1 VKRSIVLVTLDALRA
16 DHCGYVGYDRDT
28 TPTIDRLASDGLAF
42 ETAVAP
48 GTNTPSSMTGCFTG
62 QHASQDVAFAPAE
75 DWRRDLSRRATLA
88 QRLSRR
94 GYATG
99 AVHPQVHASR
109 HFGFDSGFDHFEDF
123 LPGRGE
129 RSVQNALLRR
139 MFAGSDLFSTLRNV
153 RNVLAR
159 DEALT
164 PWERYYEDVLGWAT
178 GQEEPFF
185 LWTLL
190 PDTHFPYLPPA
201 DYRRWSSRTDMY
213 RANYDCYR
221 HIGDTDVDLGE
232 RARRRI
238 VDTYDDTIRYSDA
251 FVRRLRD
258 DLRDRGID
266 PVFVVHADHGEAF
279 GEHGTYGHLAY
290 PYEEVTHVPLVVHG
304 AGETGRVERPFSLL
318 DLPDLLAAVADDR
331 PLETVYDPD
340 RGAGADGGGDGDGGR
355 GGDRNGNVG
364 GDPRA
369 NGHRTGAGGDRTREG
384 RPWAVTQV
392 RDDGRRVTGIRFP
405 DWKYVDRGG
414 SEGDRLFDLASD
426 PGERRDVSRDHPEL
440 LAACRRLRDARATEN
455 DERDAVHAAFDRLE
469 A

>member
-1 VKRSIVLVTLDALRA
+1 MKRSIVLVTLDALRA
-16 DHCGYVGYDRDT
+16 DHCGYVGYDRPT

-48 GTNTPSSMTGCFTG
+48 GTNTPSSMTGTFTG

-75 DWRRDLSRRATLA
+75 DWRRDLRRRSTLA

-94 GYATG
+94 GYSTG

-139 MFAGSDLFSTLRNV
+139 MFAGSDLFSALRNV

-164 PWERYYEDVLGWAT
+164 PWEAYYDDVLGWAT
-178 GQEEPFF
+178 DQDEPFF

-201 DYRRWSSRTDMY
+201 DYRRWSSRRSMY

-251 FVRRLRD
+251 FVRRLRE
-258 DLRDRGID
+258 DLLDRGID

-318 DLPDLLAAVADDR
+318 DLADLLVAVADDR
-331 PLETVYDPD
+331 PLAEVYDSGSGHAGPEDGNRDGHIGPGTGIRPD
-340 RGAGADGGGDGDGGR
+340 
-355 GGDRNGNVG
+355 
-364 GDPRA
+364 
-369 NGHRTGAGGDRTREG
+369 

-392 RDDGRRVTGIRFP
+392 RDDGRRVTAIRLP
-405 DWKYVDRGG
+405 RWKYVDRGG
-414 SEGDRLFDLASD
+414 RENDRLFDLSSD
-426 PGERRDVSRDHPEL
+426 PGEQRDASEDHPEL
-440 LAACRRLRDARATEN
+440 LDACRRLRDARATEN

>member
-1 VKRSIVLVTLDALRA
+1 MKRSIVLVTLDALRA
-16 DHCGYVGYDRDT
+16 DHCGYVGYDRPT

-48 GTNTPSSMTGCFTG
+48 GTNTPSSMTGIFTG
-62 QHASQDVAFAPAE
+62 QHAAQDVAFAPAE
-75 DWRRDLSRRATLA
+75 AWRRDLARRTTLA

-123 LPGRGE
+123 LPARGE
-129 RSVQNALLRR
+129 RSLQNALLRR
-139 MFAGSDLFSTLRNV
+139 MFAGSGLFSTLRNV

-164 PWERYYEDVLGWAT
+164 PWEAYYDDVLGWAT
-178 GQEEPFF
+178 DQEEPFF

-190 PDTHFPYLPPA
+190 PDTHFPYLPPVE
-201 DYRRWSSRTDMY
+201 YRRWSSRTDMY

-221 HIGDTDVDLGE
+221 HIGDTDVDLSE

-251 FVRRLRD
+251 FVRRLRE
-258 DLRDRGID
+258 DLRARGID

-290 PYEEVTHVPLVVHG
+290 PYEEVTHVPLVIHG
-304 AGETGRVERPFSLL
+304 TGETGRIERPFSLL
-318 DLPDLLAAVADDR
+318 DLSDLLVAVADGR
-331 PLETVYDPD
+331 PLVDAYDPD
-340 RGAGADGGGDGDGGR
+340 DSEPAGRGSSDAVAAVREDGGAPREDG
-355 GGDRNGNVG
+355 NGS
-364 GDPRA
+364 
-369 NGHRTGAGGDRTREG
+369 RESP
-384 RPWAVTQV
+384 PWAVTQV
-392 RDDGRRVTGIRFP
+392 RDDGRRVTAIRLP
-405 DWKYVDRGG
+405 EWKYVDRGG
-414 SEGDRLFDLASD
+414 SEGDQLFALASD
-426 PGERRDVSRDHPEL
+426 PTEQRDVSDDHPEL
-440 LAACRRLRDARATEN
+440 LRACRRLRDAQSVAN
-455 DERDAVHAAFDRLE
+455 AERDAVHGAFDRLE

>member
-1 VKRSIVLVTLDALRA
+1 MNRSIVLVTLDALRA
-16 DHCGYVGYDRDT
+16 DHCGYVGYERDT

-48 GTNTPSSMTGCFTG
+48 GTNTPSSMTGVFTG
-62 QHASQDVAFAPAE
+62 QHAGQDVAFAPAE
-75 DWRRDLSRRATLA
+75 DWRRDLRRRSTLA

-94 GYATG
+94 GYTTG

-123 LPGRGE
+123 LPERGAG
-129 RSVQNALLRR
+129 SLQDALLRR

-159 DEALT
+159 DEALK
-164 PWERYYEDVLGWAT
+164 PWEAYYEDVLGWAT
-178 GQEEPFF
+178 DQEEPFF

-201 DYRRWSSRTDMY
+201 DHRRWSTRRGMY

-221 HIGDTDVDLGE
+221 HIGDTDVDLDE

-238 VDTYDDTIRYSDA
+238 VDTYDDSIRYSDA
-251 FVRRLRD
+251 FVRRLRE
-258 DLRDRGID
+258 DLLDRGID

-290 PYEEVTHVPLVVHG
+290 PYEEVTHVPLAVHG
-304 AGETGRVERPFSLL
+304 VEETGRVERPFSLL
-318 DLPDLLAAVADDR
+318 ELPDLLTAVADDR
-331 PLETVYDPD
+331 PLAEVYDSGGTSRGD
-340 RGAGADGGGDGDGGR
+340 REDGTTRSDGGGRRARDRDGGTVKSH
-355 GGDRNGNVG
+355 GD
-364 GDPRA
+364 
-369 NGHRTGAGGDRTREG
+369 

-392 RDDGRRVTGIRFP
+392 RDDGRRVTAVRLPG
-405 DWKYVDRGG
+405 WKYVDRGG
-414 SEGDRLFDLASD
+414 REGDRLFDLGAD
-426 PGERRDVSRDHPEL
+426 PEEQRDVSGAHPEL
-440 LAACRRLRDARATEN
+440 LAACRRLRDARAAAN
-455 DERDAVHAAFDRLE
+455 AEREAVHGAFDRLE
-469 A
+469 V

>member
-16 DHCGYVGYDRDT
+16 DHCGYTGYDRPT

-48 GTNTPSSMTGCFTG
+48 GTNTPSSMTAIFTG
-62 QHASQDVAFAPAE
+62 QHAGQDVAFAPAE
-75 DWRRDLSRRATLA
+75 DWRRDLSRRTTLA

-94 GYATG
+94 GYSTG

-109 HFGFDSGFDHFEDF
+109 YFGFDNGFDHFEDF

-159 DEALT
+159 EEALT
-164 PWERYYEDVLGWAT
+164 PWEAYYDDVLGWAT
-178 GQEEPFF
+178 AQAEPFF

-251 FVRRLRD
+251 FVRRLRE
-258 DLRDRGID
+258 DLRERGID

-318 DLPDLLAAVADDR
+318 DLADLLVAVADDR
-331 PLETVYDPD
+331 PLAEVYDPGRD
-340 RGAGADGGGDGDGGR
+340 PDGAEEGPHDG
-355 GGDRNGNVG
+355 
-364 GDPRA
+364 
-369 NGHRTGAGGDRTREG
+369 HTGSGPGPGCRRD

-392 RDDGRRVTGIRFP
+392 RDDGRLVTGIRLP

-414 SEGDRLFDLASD
+414 REGDRLFDLSSD
-426 PGERRDVSRDHPEL
+426 PDEQRDASEDHPEL
-440 LAACRRLRDARATEN
+440 LDACRRLRDARAVEN

>member
-16 DHCGYVGYDRDT
+16 DHCGYIGYDRPT

-48 GTNTPSSMTGCFTG
+48 GTNTPSSMTGTFTG
-62 QHASQDVAFAPAE
+62 QHASQDVAFAPAA
-75 DWRRDLSRRATLA
+75 DWRRDLRRRSTLA

-123 LPGRGE
+123 LPERGE

-139 MFAGSDLFSTLRNV
+139 MFAGSELFSTLRNV

-159 DEALT
+159 DEALK
-164 PWERYYEDVLGWAT
+164 PWEAYYDDVLGWAT
-178 GQEEPFF
+178 DQEEPFF

-201 DYRRWSSRTDMY
+201 EYRRWSSRSAMY

-221 HIGDTDVDLGE
+221 HIGDTDVDLDGP
-232 RARRRI
+232 ARRRI
-238 VDTYDDTIRYSDA
+238 VDTYDDTVRYSDA

-304 AGETGRVERPFSLL
+304 LEETGRIERPFSLL
-318 DLPDLLAAVADDR
+318 DLPDLLVAVAEGR
-331 PLETVYDPD
+331 PLAEVYGPARNPSD
-340 RGAGADGGGDGDGGR
+340 AGTDGTTENGTTGG
-355 GGDRNGNVG
+355 
-364 GDPRA
+364 
-369 NGHRTGAGGDRTREG
+369 G
-384 RPWAVTQV
+384 RPWAITQV
-392 RDDGRRVTGIRFP
+392 RDDGRRVTAIRLP
-405 DWKYVDRGG
+405 GWKYVDRGG
-414 SEGDRLFDLASD
+414 REGDRLFELASD
-426 PGERRDVSRDHPEL
+426 PGERTDVSGEHPEL
-440 LAACRRLRDARATEN
+440 LAVCRRLRDAQATEN
-455 DERDAVHAAFDRLE
+455 AERDAVHGAFDRLE

>member
-1 VKRSIVLVTLDALRA
+1 MKRSIVLVTLDALRA
-16 DHCGYVGYDRDT
+16 DHCGYVGYDRPT

-48 GTNTPSSMTGCFTG
+48 GTNTPSSMTGIFTG
-62 QHASQDVAFAPAE
+62 QHAAQDVAFAPAE
-75 DWRRDLSRRATLA
+75 AWRHDLRYRTTLA

-123 LPGRGE
+123 LPAEGE
-129 RSVQNALLRR
+129 RSLQNALLRR
-139 MFAGSDLFSTLRNV
+139 MFAGSGLFSTLRNV

-164 PWERYYEDVLGWAT
+164 PWEEYYDDVLGWAT
-178 GQEEPFF
+178 DRDGPFF

-201 DYRRWSSRTDMY
+201 GYRRWSSRREMY

-221 HIGDTDVDLGE
+221 HIGDTDVDLSE

-251 FVRRLRD
+251 FVRRLRE

-304 AGETGRVERPFSLL
+304 TEETGRVERPFSLL
-318 DLPDLLAAVADDR
+318 DLPDLLVAVADDR
-331 PLETVYDPD
+331 PLADVYGPGGASHGSSGDVAAVRENGGAP
-340 RGAGADGGGDGDGGR
+340 RGREDGGLHG
-355 GGDRNGNVG
+355 
-364 GDPRA
+364 PP
-369 NGHRTGAGGDRTREG
+369 
-384 RPWAVTQV
+384 PWAVTQV
-392 RDDGRRVTGIRFP
+392 RDDGRQVTAIRLP
-405 DWKYVDRGG
+405 GWKYVDRGG
-414 SEGDRLFDLASD
+414 EEDDQLFALAAD
-426 PGERRDVSRDHPEL
+426 PTEQRDVSDDHPEL
-440 LAACRRLRDARATEN
+440 LRACRRLRDAQSVAN
-455 DERDAVHAAFDRLE
+455 AERDAVHGAFDRLE

>member
-16 DHCGYVGYDRDT
+16 DHCGYIGYDRPT
-28 TPTIDRLASDGLAF
+28 TPTVDRLASDGLAF

-48 GTNTPSSMTGCFTG
+48 GTNTPSSLTGAFTG
-62 QHASQDVAFAPAE
+62 QHASQDVAFAPAA
-75 DWRRDLSRRATLA
+75 DWRRDLSRRTTLA

-123 LPGRGE
+123 LPERGE

-139 MFAGSDLFSTLRNV
+139 MFAGSELFSTLRNV

-159 DEALT
+159 DEALK
-164 PWERYYEDVLGWAT
+164 PWEAYYDDVLGWAT
-178 GQEEPFF
+178 DRAERDEPFF

-201 DYRRWSSRTDMY
+201 EYRRWSSRRTMY

-221 HIGDTDVDLGE
+221 RIGDTDVDLDAP
-232 RARRRI
+232 ARRRI
-238 VDTYDDTIRYSDA
+238 VDAYDDAVRYSDA

-258 DLRDRGID
+258 DLTDRGID

-304 AGETGRVERPFSLL
+304 LEETGRVERPVSLL
-318 DLPDLLAAVADDR
+318 DLPDLLVAAAESR
-331 PLETVYDPD
+331 PLAGVYGSTRPPSDA
-340 RGAGADGGGDGDGGR
+340 RADGAPENGTTGG
-355 GGDRNGNVG
+355 
-364 GDPRA
+364 
-369 NGHRTGAGGDRTREG
+369 G
-384 RPWAVTQV
+384 RPWAITRV
-392 RDDGRRVTGIRFP
+392 RDDGRRVTAIRLP
-405 DWKYVDRGG
+405 GWKYVHRGG
-414 SEGDRLFDLASD
+414 SEGDRLFELASD
-426 PGERRDVSRDHPEL
+426 PGERTDVSGEHPEL
-440 LAACRRLRDARATEN
+440 LAVCRRLRDARATEN
-455 DERDAVHAAFDRLE
+455 AEMDAVHGAFDRLE

>member
-1 VKRSIVLVTLDALRA
+1 MKRSIVLVTLDALRA
-16 DHCGYVGYDRDT
+16 DHCGYAGYDRPT
-28 TPTIDRLASDGLAF
+28 TPTIDRLADDGLAF

-48 GTNTPSSMTGCFTG
+48 GTNTPSSMTGTFTG
-62 QHASQDVAFAPAE
+62 QYAAQDVAFAPAE
-75 DWRRDLSRRATLA
+75 AWRRDLSRRTTLA

-123 LPGRGE
+123 LPARGE

-139 MFAGSDLFSTLRNV
+139 MFAGSELFSTLRNV

-159 DEALT
+159 DEALK
-164 PWERYYEDVLGWAT
+164 PWEAYYEDVLGWAT
-178 GQEEPFF
+178 DQEGPFF

-201 DYRRWSSRTDMY
+201 DYRRWSSRSDMY

-221 HIGDTDVDLGE
+221 HIGNTDVDLSD

-251 FVRRLRD
+251 FVRRLRE
-258 DLRDRGID
+258 DLLDHGID

-290 PYEEVTHVPLVVHG
+290 PYEEVTRVPLVVHG
-304 AGETGRVERPFSLL
+304 TEATGRVERPFSLL
-318 DLPDLLAAVADDR
+318 DLPALLVAVADDR
-331 PLETVYDPD
+331 PLADVYDPG
-340 RGAGADGGGDGDGGR
+340 RGTGAGDGGR
-355 GGDRNGNVG
+355 GGPADCGC
-364 GDPRA
+364 
-369 NGHRTGAGGDRTREG
+369 RTD
-384 RPWAVTQV
+384 RPWAITQV
-392 RDDGRRVTGIRFP
+392 RDDGRRVTAIRFP

-414 SEGDRLFDLASD
+414 NEGDRLFALSSD
-426 PGERRDVSRDHPEL
+426 PDEQDDVSGDRPEL
-440 LAACRRLRDARATEN
+440 LTACRRLRDARAT
-455 DERDAVHAAFDRLE
+455 DSAERDAVHGAFDRLE

>member
-16 DHCGYVGYDRDT
+16 DHCGYAGYDRET
-28 TPTIDRLASDGLAF
+28 TPTIDRLADDGLAF

-48 GTNTPSSMTGCFTG
+48 GTNTPSSMTGTFTG
-62 QHASQDVAFAPAE
+62 QHARRDVAFAPAT
-75 DWRRDLSRRATLA
+75 DWRRDLHRRSTLA

-123 LPGRGE
+123 LPERGE

-159 DEALT
+159 DEALK
-164 PWERYYEDVLGWAT
+164 PWEAYYDDVLGWAT
-178 GQEEPFF
+178 DQEGPFF

-201 DYRRWSSRTDMY
+201 EYRRWSSRSTMY

-221 HIGDTDVDLGE
+221 HIGDTDVDLDGP
-232 RARRRI
+232 ARRRI

-251 FVRRLRD
+251 FVRRLRE
-258 DLRDRGID
+258 DLLDHGID

-304 AGETGRVERPFSLL
+304 TEATARVECPFSLL
-318 DLPDLLAAVADDR
+318 DLPDLLVAVAEER
-331 PLETVYDPD
+331 PLAEVYDP
-340 RGAGADGGGDGDGGR
+340 GR
-355 GGDRNGNVG
+355 GS
-364 GDPRA
+364 PREE
-369 NGHRTGAGGDRTREG
+369 GHRGSGTREA

-392 RDDGRRVTGIRFP
+392 RDDGRRVTAIRFP
-405 DWKYVDRGG
+405 GWKYVDRGG
-414 SEGDRLFDLASD
+414 NEGDRLFELTAD
-426 PGERRDVSRDHPEL
+426 PDERHDVSEDHPEL
-440 LAACRRLRDARATEN
+440 LAACRRLRDARATGN
-455 DERDAVHAAFDRLE
+455 AERDAVHDAFDRLE

>member
-16 DHCGYVGYDRDT
+16 DHCGYVGYDRPT

-42 ETAVAP
+42 ETAIAS
-48 GTNTPSSMTGCFTG
+48 GTNTPSSMTGSFTG
-62 QHASQDVAFAPAE
+62 QHAAQDVEFAPAE
-75 DWRRDLSRRATLA
+75 DWRRDLRCRSTLA

-123 LPGRGE
+123 LPERGE

-139 MFAGSDLFSTLRNV
+139 MFAGSELFSTLRNV
-153 RNVLAR
+153 RNVLTR
-159 DEALT
+159 DEALK
-164 PWERYYEDVLGWAT
+164 PWEAYYEDVLGWAT
-178 GQEEPFF
+178 SQEEPFF

-201 DYRRWSSRTDMY
+201 EYRRWSSRRDMY
-213 RANYDCYR
+213 RANYDCYQR
-221 HIGDTDVDLGE
+221 LGQRETDLAGP
-232 RARRRI
+232 ARRRI

-251 FVRRLRD
+251 FVRRLRE

-290 PYEEVTHVPLVVHG
+290 PYEEVVHVPLVVHG
-304 AGETGRVERPFSLL
+304 TEETGRVERPFSLL
-318 DLPDLLAAVADDR
+318 DLPDLLVAVADDR
-331 PLETVYDPD
+331 PLAAVYDPPERD
-340 RGAGADGGGDGDGGR
+340 R
-355 GGDRNGNVG
+355 
-364 GDPRA
+364 
-369 NGHRTGAGGDRTREG
+369 H
-384 RPWAVTQV
+384 WAVTQV
-392 RDDGRRVTGIRFP
+392 RDDGRQVTAIRLP
-405 DWKYVDRGG
+405 EWKYVDRGA
-414 SEGDRLFDLASD
+414 SEGDRLFSLPTD
-426 PGERRDVSRDHPEL
+426 PDEQHDVSDDHPDL
-440 LAACRRLRDARATEN
+440 LRLCRRLRDAQTTEN
-455 DERDAVHAAFDRLE
+455 AEREAVHRVFDRLE

>member
-1 VKRSIVLVTLDALRA
+1 MKRSIILVTLDALRA
-16 DHCGYVGYDRDT
+16 DHCGYVGYDRPT
-28 TPTIDRLASDGLAF
+28 TPTIDRLAGDGLAF

-48 GTNTPSSMTGCFTG
+48 GTNTPSSMTGTFTG

-75 DWRRDLSRRATLA
+75 DWRRDLRRRSTLA

-94 GYATG
+94 GYTTG

-123 LPGRGE
+123 LPARGE

-139 MFAGSDLFSTLRNV
+139 VFAGSDLFSTLRNV

-159 DEALT
+159 EEALT
-164 PWERYYEDVLGWAT
+164 PWEAYYDDVLGWAT
-178 GQEEPFF
+178 DQAEPFF

-201 DYRRWSSRTDMY
+201 DYRRWSTRRDMY

-221 HIGDTDVDLGE
+221 HIGDTDVDLDG

-238 VDTYDDTIRYSDA
+238 VDTYDDAVRYSDA
-251 FVRRLRD
+251 FVRRLRE
-258 DLRDRGID
+258 DLLDRGID

-304 AGETGRVERPFSLL
+304 TGTTGRVERPFSLL
-318 DLPDLLAAVADDR
+318 DLPDLLVAVADER
-331 PLETVYDPD
+331 PLAEVYAPGSGAA
-340 RGAGADGGGDGDGGR
+340 RGTGSGAGSGL
-355 GGDRNGNVG
+355 N
-364 GDPRA
+364 GDPRT
-369 NGHRTGAGGDRTREG
+369 NGGGGTHGPSGDSRDRGG
-384 RPWAVTQV
+384 RPWAITQV
-392 RDDGRRVTGIRFP
+392 RDDGRRVTAIRLP
-405 DWKYVDRGG
+405 GWKYVDRGG
-414 SEGDRLFDLASD
+414 GEGDRLFELSAD
-426 PGERRDVSRDHPEL
+426 PGERHDVSDDHPEL
-440 LAACRRLRDARATEN
+440 LAACRRLRDARAVGN
-455 DERDAVHAAFDRLE
+455 AERDAVHGAFDRLE

>member
-1 VKRSIVLVTLDALRA
+1 MKRSIVLVTLDALRA
-16 DHCGYVGYDRDT
+16 DHCGYVGYDRPT

-48 GTNTPSSMTGCFTG
+48 GTNTSSSMTATFTG

-75 DWRRDLSRRATLA
+75 DWRRDLSRRSTLA

-123 LPGRGE
+123 LPERGE

-159 DEALT
+159 DEALK
-164 PWERYYEDVLGWAT
+164 PWEAYYEDVLGLAT
-178 GQEEPFF
+178 DQEEPFF

-201 DYRRWSSRTDMY
+201 DYRRWSSRTDVY

-238 VDTYDDTIRYSDA
+238 VDAYDDTIRYSDA
-251 FVRRLRD
+251 FVRRLRE
-258 DLRDRGID
+258 DLLDRGID

-318 DLPDLLAAVADDR
+318 DLADLLVAVAEDR
-331 PLETVYDPD
+331 RLSEAYDPEGSPPD
-340 RGAGADGGGDGDGGR
+340 SGVENDVGADRTDGVSHT
-355 GGDRNGNVG
+355 DRVVQE
-364 GDPRA
+364 DRA
-369 NGHRTGAGGDRTREG
+369 D

-392 RDDGRRVTGIRFP
+392 RDDGRRVTAIRLP
-405 DWKYVDRGG
+405 GWKYVDRGG
-414 SEGDRLFDLASD
+414 TEGDRLFELASD
-426 PGERRDVSRDHPEL
+426 PDEQHDVSGDHPEL
-440 LAACRRLRDARATEN
+440 LEACRRIRDAQATEN
-455 DERDAVHAAFDRLE
+455 AELDAVHGAFDRLE